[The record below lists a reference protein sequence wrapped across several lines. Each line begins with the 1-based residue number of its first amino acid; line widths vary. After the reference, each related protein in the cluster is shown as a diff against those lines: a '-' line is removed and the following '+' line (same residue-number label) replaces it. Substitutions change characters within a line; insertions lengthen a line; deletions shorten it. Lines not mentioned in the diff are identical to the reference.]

1 LYLPSPLLFSPLI
14 LLTNNSSVTHLQKAL
29 DKPNG
34 LSYDDLIE
42 TTRILIVGGAET
54 TATLLT
60 GLIFYLLNPSP
71 TSTSPSPLTKLT
83 TLLRQTFPSPSQI
96 TPSTLH
102 SPPLLYLTACINE
115 GLRLFPPLPGNLR
128 RIVPKDGKVI
138 SGRWVPGGTLVAVD
152 ILAANLSR
160 ENFAL
165 PDNFCPER
173 WLGEER
179 KGNLFEGGRGE
190 VVKPV
195 SSSLSILGWKG
206 SEEMLMML
214 E

>member
-1 LYLPSPLLFSPLI
+1 MNLPAKREFLWIAWTVLFACPIPHGYAQGPKKPAEQWQSRGIESALNDPL
-14 LLTNNSSVTHLQKAL
+14 SSVQLLALQQM
-29 DKPNG
+29 
-34 LSYDDLIE
+34 LSFSRVDGI
-42 TTRILIVGGAET
+42 
-54 TATLLT
+54 
-60 GLIFYLLNPSP
+60 
-71 TSTSPSPLTKLT
+71 
-83 TLLRQTFPSPSQI
+83 SPSQI

-179 KGNLFEGGRGE
+179 KGNLFEGDRGE

>member
-1 LYLPSPLLFSPLI
+1 MYLPSPLLFSPLI

-96 TPSTLH
+96 TSSTLH
-102 SPPLLYLTACINE
+102 SLHPNTPSQY
-115 GLRLFPPLPGNLR
+115 
-128 RIVPKDGKVI
+128 
-138 SGRWVPGGTLVAVD
+138 
-152 ILAANLSR
+152 
-160 ENFAL
+160 
-165 PDNFCPER
+165 
-173 WLGEER
+173 
-179 KGNLFEGGRGE
+179 
-190 VVKPV
+190 
-195 SSSLSILGWKG
+195 SSLVCFDLFLTQKHFTGITSLKQRQQRMPKIQQWIF
-206 SEEMLMML
+206 
-214 E
+214 